1 MDTVKL
7 YLRSMKMLLRC
18 QMQYPVSFLL
28 QTLSQLIMTGGE
40 LMAVLLIVDRF
51 EALNQWTG
59 GDMLFFF
66 GLMQITFYITECF
79 ARGVTGTFPS
89 LVRTGRLDGL
99 LVRPRGV
106 FTQVLCYAVDPRR
119 LACILIGIAAMI
131 MGSRQA
137 QVVWTLKKALVL
149 LESVF
154 FGYFQITGLF
164 LIEAIFCI
172 YSVKSVE
179 VVNALT
185 YGGRSCCQYPVDIYP
200 RPLQLL
206 FTVVAPFGLTMHVP
220 GAYIL
225 GKPLYGWPE
234 FAAFLCPLAGGAIF
248 LIMYLLFRC
257 AMRHY
262 RSTGS

>member
-28 QTLSQLIMTGGE
+28 QSLAQLVMTGGE
-40 LMAVLLIVDRF
+40 MMAVLLVIDRF

-59 GDMLFFF
+59 GDLLFFF
-66 GLMQITFYITECF
+66 GLMNVVFYITECF
-79 ARGVTGTFPS
+79 ARGVTGAFPS
-89 LVRTGRLDGL
+89 LVRTGRLDGF

-106 FTQVLCYAVDPRR
+106 FTQVICYAADPRR
-119 LACILIGIAAMI
+119 LICIGIGALAMAL
-131 MGSRQA
+131 GSIQS
-137 QVVWTLKKALVL
+137 QVIWTLPKVL
-149 LESVF
+149 LLLEAIF

-164 LIEAIFCI
+164 LIEAIFCMF
-172 YSVKSVE
+172 SVKSVE

-200 RPLQLL
+200 RPLQML

-225 GKPLYGWPE
+225 GKPLYGWP
-234 FAAFLCPLAGGAIF
+234 AWSAFLCPLAGGVIF
-248 LIMYLLFRC
+248 LIMYLFFRR
-257 AMRHY
+257 AMRYY